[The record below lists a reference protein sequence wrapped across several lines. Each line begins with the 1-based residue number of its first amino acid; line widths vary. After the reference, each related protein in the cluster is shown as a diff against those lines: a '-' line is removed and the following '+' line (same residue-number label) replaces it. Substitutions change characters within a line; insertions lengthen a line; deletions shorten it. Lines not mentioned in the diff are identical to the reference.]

1 MDATEPRPTFVPTS
15 YPGILHHYTKDLTAF
30 EFDSPALRSSSSN
43 GNGGGKPNTLLFIA
57 GLGDNLLTVPY
68 VSDLVK
74 TGWSVVQ
81 VLISSTANGWGT
93 GTLTRDAKEIA
104 LCISYF
110 KIQLSRPKVV
120 VLGHSTGCQ
129 DIMHYLCRLEVS
141 QQAHGQLDGAIL
153 QAPVSDR
160 EALAMMMGKETYERS
175 WKHAQRLVKSGR
187 GGDIMPAQITKEVF
201 EAPCSAFRWYSLT
214 SPNMDGEDDFFS
226 SDIGEDIL
234 EGTFGAV
241 VPAGTPLLV
250 CYSGEDEFV
259 PLTVDKEGLVE
270 KWVRVCVRKGVN
282 VDVKNSGVV
291 KKATHNFAGCEGEV
305 FEDFLGRVRRFLKV
319 VEAGGKFEA
328 GGGGTTTAAAAAAT
342 ATSTITTT
350 TVGISGTGGLG
361 GGLMSSKV

>member
-30 EFDSPALRSSSSN
+30 EFDSPVLRSSS
-43 GNGGGKPNTLLFIA
+43 NGGRKPNTLLFIA

-81 VLISSTANGWGT
+81 VLISSTASGWGT
-93 GTLTRDAKEIA
+93 GTLTRDAKELA

-129 DIMHYLCRLEVS
+129 DIMYYLCRLEVS

-160 EALAMMMGKETYERS
+160 EALAAMMGKETYERS
-175 WKHAQRLVKSGR
+175 WKHAQRLIKSGR
-187 GGDIMPAQITKEVF
+187 GGEIMPAQITKDVF
-201 EAPCSAFRWYSLT
+201 DAPCSAFRWYSLT

-226 SDIGEDIL
+226 SDIGEEQL

-250 CYSGEDEFV
+250 VYSGEDEFV
-259 PLTVDKEGLVE
+259 PVTVDKEGLVGR
-270 KWVRVCVRKGVN
+270 WIGVCVRKGVN
-282 VDVKNSGVV
+282 VDVENSGVV
-291 KKATHNFAGCEGEV
+291 KKATHNFAGCEEGVFGE
-305 FEDFLGRVRRFLKV
+305 FLGRVGRFLKA
-319 VEAGGKFEA
+319 VEEGGKLK
-328 GGGGTTTAAAAAAT
+328 GGNIAAT
-342 ATSTITTT
+342 TSNN
-350 TVGISGTGGLG
+350 TVGVSGAGGLG
-361 GGLMSSKV
+361 GGLVSSKV

>member
-30 EFDSPALRSSSSN
+30 EFDSPVLRSSD
-43 GNGGGKPNTLLFIA
+43 GGKPNTLLFIA

-68 VSDLVK
+68 VSDLVR

-81 VLISSTANGWGT
+81 VSISSTANGWGT
-93 GTLTRDAKEIA
+93 GTLTRDAKELA

-120 VLGHSTGCQ
+120 LLGHSTGCQ

-160 EALAMMMGKETYERS
+160 EALCAMMGKETYERS
-175 WKHAQRLVKSGR
+175 WKHAQRLIKSGR
-187 GGDIMPAQITKEVF
+187 GGEIMPAQITKEVF

-226 SDIGEDIL
+226 SDISEETL
-234 EGTFGAV
+234 EGTFGGI
-241 VPAGTPLLV
+241 VPAETPLLV
-250 CYSGEDEFV
+250 VYSGGDEFV
-259 PLTVDKEGLVE
+259 PAAVDKEGLVNR
-270 KWVRVCVRKGVN
+270 WVRVCVKKGVN
-282 VDVKNSGVV
+282 IDVGNSGVV
-291 KKATHNFAGCEGEV
+291 GKATHNFAGCERGV
-305 FEDFLGRVRRFLKV
+305 FEDFLGRVGRFLKG
-319 VEAGGKFEA
+319 VEGGRL
-328 GGGGTTTAAAAAAT
+328 T
-342 ATSTITTT
+342 
-350 TVGISGTGGLG
+350 
-361 GGLMSSKV
+361 SSKILNDMVRV